1 MTCDILCLNCGSSA
15 FSFDTETT
23 SVGDLH
29 NKVKPCET
37 CAFLGV
43 VRVDEGHI
51 HAADHLKECYVTFH
65 LLDETDIA
73 VSVEYSTLLDAY
85 MKLQGKYL
93 DLSDELN
100 ETLQVLEEED
110 AY

>member
-1 MTCDILCLNCGSSA
+1 
-15 FSFDTETT
+15 
-23 SVGDLH
+23 
-29 NKVKPCET
+29 
-37 CAFLGV
+37 
-43 VRVDEGHI
+43 
-51 HAADHLKECYVTFH
+51 
-65 LLDETDIA
+65 LDETDIA